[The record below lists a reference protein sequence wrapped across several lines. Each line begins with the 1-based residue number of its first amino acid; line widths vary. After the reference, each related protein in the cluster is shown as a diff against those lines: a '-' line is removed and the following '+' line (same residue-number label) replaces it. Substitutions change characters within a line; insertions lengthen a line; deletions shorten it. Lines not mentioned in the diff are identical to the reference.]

1 MMQILHAASQGCKP
15 IFSRGRRICGHI
27 QASRREEL
35 IGRLVVLV
43 LQLENATLVL
53 LLMQVAHED
62 GSQACDYTL
71 LLDANLP
78 VS

>member
-15 IFSRGRRICGHI
+15 IFSRGRRICGHV
-27 QASRREEL
+27 QASRREL

-53 LLMQVAHED
+53 LFMQVAHED